1 MRYDALN
8 LIGTVTELLQRRLD
22 RLVDD
27 FEHTSAGQQLV
38 FHQGNI
44 GFDSRRIAV
53 HQKTDR
59 ACRGKYS
66 DLRVAITVPFAELG
80 RVVPDPCCFLFQMR
94 ELFCVRDLMHRAA
107 MQLDH
112 FQHRSDVVL
121 RHRFRHTAGPSVAV
135 SRERPHRSRHAR
147 ALRVGFA
154 GHDCC
159 DRAAER
165 PTFNAVVPVTVAH
178 DQRAEIRVTK
188 PERAE
193 DVGILRDFLDR
204 VTRVI
209 DDDLLRGD
217 ENAHRGLEPLDVEGA
232 ICGFEFHQIERSEI
246 ARCVVEEKIFAARVG
261 RILPA
266 SPLAGV
272 PFVNGGVELH
282 PRIAADVGAL
292 GNFAQKCARILAFA
306 RPTIGHVTR
315 PPFAA
320 FQRRFHEFIAHPHA

>member
-80 RVVPDPCCFLFQMR
+80 RIVPDPCCFLFQMR
-94 ELFCVRDLMHRAA
+94 ELLRIRDLVHRAT

-217 ENAHRGLEPLDVEGA
+217 ENSHRGFEPLDVKVAGRGLEL
-232 ICGFEFHQIERSEI
+232 HQVQRSEI
-246 ARCVVEEKIFAARVG
+246 TGGVVEEEILAARIR
-261 RILPA
+261 RILPVGA
-266 SPLAGV
+266 FACVPL
-272 PFVNGGVELH
+272 VNGRIELH
-282 PRIAADVGAL
+282 PGIAADPGAL
-292 GNFAQKCARILAFA
+292 GNFAQ
-306 RPTIGHVTR
+306 
-315 PPFAA
+315 
-320 FQRRFHEFIAHPHA
+320 